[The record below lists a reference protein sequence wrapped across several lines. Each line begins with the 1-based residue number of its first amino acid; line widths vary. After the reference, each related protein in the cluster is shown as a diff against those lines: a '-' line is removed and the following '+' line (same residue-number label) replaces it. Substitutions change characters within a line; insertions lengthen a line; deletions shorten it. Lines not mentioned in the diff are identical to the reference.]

1 MVINSFPVC
10 CDCFSSDR
18 NVTLGKAVVQAQSL
32 SAIMSGRPV
41 VFSFPCLL
49 FVFYFMLISIFA
61 VGQKDSEL
69 TQNSVALPM
78 REMGNVTYMHINH
91 THTYVQMQ
99 A

>member
-1 MVINSFPVC
+1 MIFLRKTAVDTCLPGVIISFPVC

-32 SAIMSGRPV
+32 SAVMSGRPV

-49 FVFYFMLISIFA
+49 FVFYFMLVSFCA
-61 VGQKDSEL
+61 VGQKDSDL

-78 REMGNVTYMHINH
+78 R
-91 THTYVQMQ
+91 
-99 A
+99 